1 MVSDFDISSMSL
13 FTRQLYDEFEDTDF
27 EEEEEQKQLEVA
39 LTLYDEYK
47 TLVSSVLLD
56 APILSELRFNE
67 CEQVILFPC
76 HQVNRNDLVRWTE
89 RIRFFIVCLNDIV
102 KEALNEAL
110 AGM

>member
-1 MVSDFDISSMSL
+1 MVNDFDASRMSL
-13 FTRQLYDEFEDTDF
+13 FTRQLYNESEDTDF
-27 EEEEEQKQLEVA
+27 EVEEEEKQLEVA
-39 LTLYDEYK
+39 QTLYDEYK

-76 HQVNRNDLVRWTE
+76 HQVDRNDLVRWTE
-89 RIRFFIVCLNDIV
+89 RIRFFTGCLNDLV
-102 KEALNEAL
+102 KAALSEAL

>member
-76 HQVNRNDLVRWTE
+76 HQVNRNDLVHWTE
-89 RIRFFIVCLNDIV
+89 RIRFFMVCLNDIV
-102 KEALNEAL
+102 KAALSEAL

>member
-39 LTLYDEYK
+39 QTLYDEYK
-47 TLVSSVLLD
+47 TLFSSVLLD

-76 HQVNRNDLVRWTE
+76 HQVDRNDLVRWTE
-89 RIRFFIVCLNDIV
+89 RIRFFIGCLDDLV
-102 KEALNEAL
+102 KAALSEAL